1 MKQKIK
7 IFIIIMVLIFTF
19 MNEFTKTQYD
29 LNLPQFIEKSR
40 PLNATERKWLEDH
53 PVIVYGADENS
64 PPLRYVDRE
73 TNQFKGISVDIIQA
87 LSIELGVEIKIK
99 PLVFN
104 DSISSLEVGR
114 TDICDLFPSQ
124 DRGRKFLFSD
134 KVYYL
139 RGAILVSD
147 ENEEIK
153 TYLDLYNKKVATPE
167 GDFAVEFLKKKVGKL
182 NFTFTNNI
190 EEAIK
195 LLGKGEVDAVVG
207 DEPVIASFLEKL
219 KLQGD
224 MKILDETPYENGV
237 VLAVPKNNGILL
249 DILNKGILGI
259 KKKKVVEKIQ
269 QKWFGISAPIAFGR
283 TSQKIMYY
291 LFIGIFIL
299 IAIFYILYIWNNK
312 LKKEVT
318 KRTKELIIS
327 RNELQTT
334 FDGITYFMIIVD
346 KNFNIVNVNSSFLNF
361 AKVEKENLIGLNLS
375 RFQGLVCDEN
385 LIEHIVKKTFDEGKE
400 IKKEI
405 EFENT
410 IYEID
415 TFPLNDE
422 KEEII
427 KVIISIKDITEKKI
441 NEIKLLQASKMVAVG
456 QLAAGVAHEIRN
468 PIGLIKNYSYI
479 LKKEVGKLNIQ
490 NERIDKSIATIENS
504 VQGASNIITN
514 LLNFSRI
521 SDRKNHEIDIE
532 QFILRIIDL
541 EKKISEKCNINIC
554 TDIQKGITCNI
565 NEEALKHIVINLVSN
580 SIDAMPEGGT
590 LKIKCFKEDN
600 NMYIVVEDTGI
611 GISEKNL
618 NNIFN
623 PFFTTKLPGKGTG
636 LGLYIVYNEV
646 QKLGGNIN
654 VESSLGQGTRFTI
667 AIPCLKEDN
676 K

>member
-1 MKQKIK
+1 MI
-7 IFIIIMVLIFTF
+7 LIFTF

-104 DSISSLEVGR
+104 DSISSLEVGQ

-134 KVYYL
+134 QVYYL
-139 RGAILVSD
+139 RGAVLVS
-147 ENEEIK
+147 NETNEIK
-153 TYLDLYNKKVATPE
+153 SYVDLYNKKIATPK

-182 NFTFTNNI
+182 DFTFTKNI

-195 LLGKGEVDAVVG
+195 LLEKGEVDAVVG
-207 DEPVIASFLEKL
+207 DEPVIAFFLEKL
-219 KLQGD
+219 KLQDD
-224 MKILDETPYENGV
+224 MKMLDVAPYENGV
-237 VLAVPKNNGILL
+237 VLAVPKNKGILL

-269 QKWFGISAPIAFGR
+269 QKWFGISAPIAFRR

-291 LFIGIFIL
+291 LFVGMFIL
-299 IAIFYILYIWNNK
+299 IALFYIFYIWNHK

-327 RNELQTT
+327 KNELQTT

-346 KNFNIVNVNSSFLNF
+346 RNLNIVNVNSSFLNF
-361 AKVEKENLIGLNLS
+361 ANMEKENVIGLNFS
-375 RFQGLVCDEN
+375 RFEGLICDEN
-385 LIEHIVKKTFDEGKE
+385 LIEHIVKETFEKGKE

-405 EFENT
+405 EFEDT

-468 PIGLIKNYSYI
+468 PMGLIKNYSYI

-490 NERIDKSIATIENS
+490 NERIDKSIVTIENS

-521 SDRKNHEIDIE
+521 SDRENKEIDME
-532 QFILRIIDL
+532 QFILRIVDL
-541 EKKISEKCNINIC
+541 EKKIFEKCNINIY
-554 TDIQKGITCNI
+554 TDIQKDITCNI
-565 NEEALKHIVINLVSN
+565 NEEALKHIIINLVSN

-590 LKIKCFKEDN
+590 LNIKCFKEDN
-600 NMYIVVEDTGI
+600 KTCIVVEDTGI

-636 LGLYIVYNEV
+636 LGLYIVYNEI

-667 AIPCLKEDN
+667 TIPSLKEDN